1 MRRLSIT
8 GDQNITGTLKI
19 DIADAVNVIITE
31 KLNNKEVDTVIQ
43 RTNSSIVEI
52 SGNLYLLFVK
62 LCLCQFLSQ

>member
-52 SGNLYLLFVK
+52 SGNFYLLFVK
-62 LCLCQFLSQ
+62 LCLC

>member
-19 DIADAVNVIITE
+19 DIADVVNAVITE
-31 KLNNKEVDTVIQ
+31 KLNNQEVDSVIH

-52 SGNLYLLFVK
+52 SGKFKILCEK
-62 LCLCQFLSQ
+62 L